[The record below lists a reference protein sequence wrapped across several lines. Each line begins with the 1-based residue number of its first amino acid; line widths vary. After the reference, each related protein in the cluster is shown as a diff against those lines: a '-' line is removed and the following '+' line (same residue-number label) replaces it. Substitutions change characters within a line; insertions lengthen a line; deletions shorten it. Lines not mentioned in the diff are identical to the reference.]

1 MKMRFAAGAMTL
13 ASLFAAPLQA
23 EVVQAVEGGFVTR
36 DSATVEAEP
45 QDVWLELITPGNWW
59 NDSHT
64 WSADASNMTLT
75 PQGGGCF
82 CERIPAEDEDG
93 VIGLAGSVQ
102 HMVVLQANP
111 RKVLRM
117 SGALGPLQ
125 SEPVVGVLTITI
137 RAVDGGSRIN
147 WEYVVGGFMRYPV
160 ADISKAVDAVMSQQL
175 DGLAQKLGRID
186 VAETAPQEPAET
198 EEVEAGTDEP
208 AERDVEPD
216 SAIGDDFLDGVETDG
231 NGTSVDG

>member
-1 MKMRFAAGAMTL
+1 MKTRFAAGALAL
-13 ASLFAAPLQA
+13 ASLFVAPLQA
-23 EVVQAVEGGFVTR
+23 EVVQTVEGGFVTR
-36 DSATVEAEP
+36 DSATVEANP
-45 QDVWLELITPGNWW
+45 QEVWLELITPGNWW

-111 RKVLRM
+111 RNVLRM

-125 SEPVVGVLTITI
+125 SEPVSGVLTITI
-137 RAVDGGSRIN
+137 KETEDGSRIN

-175 DGLAQKLGRID
+175 DGLAAKLGRID
-186 VAETAPQEPAET
+186 TPEPAPEQPADA
-198 EEVEAGTDEP
+198 EEPEAGTDEP
-208 AERDVEPD
+208 AERGIDPD
-216 SAIGDDFLDGVETDG
+216 SAIGDDFLDGFDDDG
-231 NGTSVDG
+231 DGTSVDG